1 MTAPVQARDEA
12 SVMMAT
18 MPGPPAAMLEA
29 GEGDRRVDR
38 SQPGSREGG
47 GRGGNTGEAR
57 AAEEQADAQ
66 GDDGPQGHAPVDRR
80 AGTGARYRAS
90 TRMEF
95 RNTLVV
101 RAIKSQYQYFIFQLL

>member
-1 MTAPVQARDEA
+1 MMMTAPVQARDEA
-12 SVMMAT
+12 SAMMAT
-18 MPGPPAAMLEA
+18 MPGPPTAMLEA
-29 GEGDRRVDR
+29 GEGDRSIDR

-47 GRGGNTGEAR
+47 GRGGSTGEAR

-66 GDDGPQGHAPVDRR
+66 GDDGPQGHSPVDRR

-90 TRMEF
+90 TLVQF

-101 RAIKSQYQYFIFQLL
+101 RAIKSQHQYLIS

>member
-1 MTAPVQARDEA
+1 MMMTAPVQAWDEA
-12 SVMMAT
+12 SVMMAP
-18 MPGPPAAMLEA
+18 MPGPPTAMLEA
-29 GEGDRRVDR
+29 GEGDRSIDR
-38 SQPGSREGG
+38 SQTVSSDGC

-66 GDDGPQGHAPVDRR
+66 GDDGPQGHSPVDRR

-90 TRMEF
+90 TLIKF

-101 RAIKSQYQYFIFQLL
+101 RAIKSQHQYFIS